1 MITENPV
8 VLLLQVPSH
17 DLKSYD
23 FKKSHNIFLLDA
35 ISKKSE
41 RYSTT
46 TGVTFMEHAQEQ

>member
-1 MITENPV
+1 M
-8 VLLLQVPSH
+8 LLLQVPSH